1 MRIGILE
8 TGEPPAPLRERFG
21 RYDAMF
27 RQLLGEHYDFTTYEV
42 RQSELPEDP
51 AEQDAYIVTGSP
63 AGVYDDLPW
72 IEPLK
77 QFLRTA
83 KGKAKLVGICFGHQ
97 IMAEAFGGRV
107 EKSDKGWGVGL
118 HSYEVWERTPWMDCR
133 ESFAC
138 PVSHQDQ
145 VVELPKAARV
155 LAGSEFNGFGLIEY
169 RDQPAISFQC
179 HPEFEPDF
187 AKALIELRRERLPE
201 PDQAI
206 ASLDGPNDR
215 LLLATWIRRFLDG
228 PTHD

>member
-27 RQLLGEHYDFTTYEV
+27 RKLLGDGYEFTTYEV
-42 RQSELPEDP
+42 RQSELPADP

-77 QFLRTA
+77 QFLRA
-83 KGKAKLVGICFGHQ
+83 VRGKAKLVGICFGHQ
-97 IMAEAFGGRV
+97 VMAEAFGGRV
-107 EKSDKGWGVGL
+107 EKSHKGWCVGL
-118 HSYEVWERTPWMDCR
+118 HSYQVRERAPWMDDVDC
-133 ESFAC
+133 FAC
-138 PVSHQDQ
+138 PASHQDQ
-145 VVELPKAARV
+145 IVELPAAARI

-187 AKALIELRRERLPE
+187 AKALIQVRRERLPD

-206 ASLDGPNDR
+206 ASLDRPNDR
-215 LLLATWIRRFLDG
+215 ERLATWIRGFLEGATSD
-228 PTHD
+228 